1 MSLPAPYPLSTL
13 SVAVAVSLLSLS
25 SSNANAQTSLEAIT
39 IYGDTY
45 RNTASKSALDPEET
59 PQGITVVSKEE
70 FEQRAVTSLSEAVR
84 YTPGVDT
91 ELRGGAVTRMDSIN
105 IRGFNNL
112 EHFYDGLPL
121 LYNGWWLQPQVDAA
135 ALQQAEVFKGP
146 TSVLYGAMPPGGMIN
161 MISNQPSDQAANS
174 IELDLGN
181 RNLRAL
187 TLKSQGKIAERDDL
201 NYSLTAKTSARD
213 SQADTAKDE
222 RHLIAGS
229 VNWQLSDNTLI
240 NFNLYH
246 QQDPKAGIFNGL
258 PAKGTVLE
266 NPVGH
271 LDKNSFAG
279 DINWNKSTRDL
290 TMLGYK
296 INHQFNDNWTFLQNT
311 RFMTADSLQTNT
323 YSTGLQSDNRTI
335 GRNAYRA
342 DEESD
347 GFAIDNQLSGI
358 IDVGDVEH
366 NVLIGADFSKVK
378 SNIKYEN
385 KVTTPIDL
393 FSPNHNLI
401 DPNFDLSNSPY
412 STDVDYRKTQVGFYI
427 QDQIRIDQLVL
438 IAGVRYDDFKS
449 TNKGKLYTAQT
460 DTKLTAHQL
469 SSRVGF
475 LYNFENGLAPF
486 ASYSQSFEPVSGNDR
501 HGNEFVPAT
510 AEQIEVGFKYSPLES
525 DTAATFSLF
534 RITKDKNITRDPTG
548 GTYDQIQA
556 GEIQSQGAE
565 LSIKHAVTDAL
576 SLDFNA
582 TLMDV
587 EFTKDT
593 DLKGKT
599 PTWTAEKT
607 ASLWANYQLP
617 DDVLNNSSIGIGA
630 RYVGSTQLNSQNTKQ
645 VPSYTVVDFAFN
657 TDLANVSKSLKGA
670 SLNLSVNNL
679 FDKEYNA
686 CYDENVCWYGA
697 ERSIQAKFKYA
708 F

>member
-1 MSLPAPYPLSTL
+1 M
-13 SVAVAVSLLSLS
+13 S
-25 SSNANAQTSLEAIT
+25 SSAPFKLTALSIAIATAGFAMTANAASDSEIETLT
-39 IYGDTY
+39 IYADTY

-59 PQGITVVSKEE
+59 PQGITVVDKAQL
-70 FEQRAVTSLSEAVR
+70 EQRAAESLSQAVR

-91 ELRGGAVTRMDSIN
+91 ELRGGAVTRMDSVN

-135 ALQQAEVFKGP
+135 ALQQVEVFKGP
-146 TSVLYGAMPPGGMIN
+146 TSVLYGAMPPGGMVN
-161 MISNQPSDQAANS
+161 MISNQPSAEAANS
-174 IELDLGN
+174 IELDLGS
-181 RNLRAL
+181 RQLKGL
-187 TLKSQGKIAERDDL
+187 TLNSQGRVANREDL
-201 NYSLTAKTSARD
+201 NYSLTAKTKTRD
-213 SQADTAKDE
+213 SQADTAEDE

-229 VNWQLSDNTLI
+229 LNWQVSEDTLI

-258 PAKGTVLE
+258 PAKGTVLF
-266 NPVGH
+266 NPVGK
-271 LDKNSFAG
+271 LSKNSFAG
-279 DINWNKSTRDL
+279 DKNWNDSTRDL

-296 INHQFNDNWTFLQNT
+296 INHQFNESWTFLQNT
-311 RFMTADSLQTNT
+311 RFMQADSLQKNT
-323 YSTGLQSDNRTI
+323 YSTGLASDNRTI
-335 GRNAYRA
+335 GRAAYLA
-342 DEESD
+342 DESSD

-358 IDVGDVEH
+358 IESGNVEH
-366 NVLIGADFSKVK
+366 NLLIGADFSKLK

-385 KVTTPIDL
+385 KATSSIDL
-393 FSPNHNLI
+393 FAPDHNQISPDL
-401 DPNFDLSNSPY
+401 DLSNSPL
-412 STDVDYRKTQVGFYI
+412 STDFDYTKKQIGFYI
-427 QDQIRIDQLVL
+427 QDQIRIDKLVL
-438 IAGVRYDDFKS
+438 IAGLRYDDFES
-449 TNKGKLYTAQT
+449 TNKGKQYTAPT
-460 DTKLTAHQL
+460 DTKLSANQL

-475 LYNFENGLAPF
+475 LYNYDNGLAPF

-501 HGNEFVPAT
+501 LGNSFVPAT
-510 AEQIEVGFKYSPLES
+510 AEQIEVGFKYSPLDS

-534 RITKDKNITRDPTG
+534 RIVKDKNITRDPNG
-548 GTYDQIQA
+548 GSYDQIQA

-565 LSIKHAVTDAL
+565 LSISHAVTDAL
-576 SLDFNA
+576 SIDFNA

-587 EFTKDT
+587 EFSKDT

-599 PTWTAEKT
+599 PTWTAEKS

-617 DDVLNNSSIGIGA
+617 TSVLNNAQLGLGV
-630 RYVGSTQLNSQNTKQ
+630 RYAGSTELNIQNTKS
-645 VPSYTVVDFAFN
+645 VPSYTVVDLAFS
-657 TDLANVSKSLKGA
+657 TDLSNISKQLTGA
-670 SLNLSVNNL
+670 SFNLSVNNL